1 MQELSLNILDIAEN
15 SVKAGAALVTVGVCY
30 RPAQDRFTV
39 TIADDG
45 CGMDAETVRKV
56 TDPFYTTRT
65 TRRVGMGLP
74 LWKMAAEMTG
84 GAMTV
89 ESAPGVGTTVTAVFG
104 LSHIDR
110 LPLGDLPQTMA
121 TLIGG
126 SPEKDFRL
134 EFDYDGV
141 RFAADTREYR
151 AVLGEEI
158 SLAEPE
164 VLAEKVRCAL
174 GTAAEGQRVTLV
186 LGEREE
192 TLCIPPTSQLTVGS
206 VQNALDGLVR
216 ECPELTVDY
225 IHGETA
231 VRELCRD
238 GGYVGLLFDGMRKEE
253 LFRAV
258 SADGCLPRKTFSMG
272 HAEDKRYYLEAR
284 RIR

>member
-15 SVKAGAALVTVGVCY
+15 SVKAGASLITVAVCY
-30 RPAQDRFTV
+30 RPAADRLTV
-39 TIADDG
+39 TITDDG

-84 GAMTV
+84 GSMTV

-104 LSHIDR
+104 MRHIDR

-134 EFDYDGV
+134 EFEYDGV

-151 AVLGEEI
+151 TVLGEEI

-164 VLAEKVRCAL
+164 VLAFIIGQV
-174 GTAAEGQRVTLV
+174 AEG
-186 LGEREE
+186 
-192 TLCIPPTSQLTVGS
+192 I
-206 VQNALDGLVR
+206 A
-216 ECPELTVDY
+216 ECCPAPEKL
-225 IHGETA
+225 
-231 VRELCRD
+231 
-238 GGYVGLLFDGMRKEE
+238 
-253 LFRAV
+253 
-258 SADGCLPRKTFSMG
+258 
-272 HAEDKRYYLEAR
+272 
-284 RIR
+284 

>member
-15 SVKAGAALVTVGVCY
+15 SVKAGASLITVAVCY
-30 RPAQDRFTV
+30 RPAADRLTV
-39 TIADDG
+39 TITDDG

-134 EFDYDGV
+134 EFDYDGA

-151 AVLGEEI
+151 AVLGEEDLPGGAGGAGVYYRAGGRRDRRVLPRPGEAVN
-158 SLAEPE
+158 SRKAPAAPQGLRHSRRGGPE
-164 VLAEKVRCAL
+164 ARPHRPQADALRGRTCAL
-174 GTAAEGQRVTLV
+174 QGPAGRVWQRLRH
-186 LGEREE
+186 LH
-192 TLCIPPTSQLTVGS
+192 LT
-206 VQNALDGLVR
+206 
-216 ECPELTVDY
+216 
-225 IHGETA
+225 
-231 VRELCRD
+231 
-238 GGYVGLLFDGMRKEE
+238 
-253 LFRAV
+253 RAHMFLW
-258 SADGCLPRKTFSMG
+258 A
-272 HAEDKRYYLEAR
+272 
-284 RIR
+284 

>member
-1 MQELSLNILDIAEN
+1 MEELSLNILDIAQN
-15 SVKAGAALVTVGVCY
+15 SVRANATRVDITVAELPAEDRLVI
-30 RPAQDRFTV
+30 
-39 TIADDG
+39 TINDNG
-45 CGMDAETVRKV
+45 CGMTPEQVAHVE
-56 TDPFYTTRT
+56 DPFYTTRT

-134 EFDYDGV
+134 EFDYDGA

-164 VLAEKVRCAL
+164 VLAFITGQV
-174 GTAAEGQRVTLV
+174 AEG
-186 LGEREE
+186 
-192 TLCIPPTSQLTVGS
+192 I
-206 VQNALDGLVR
+206 A
-216 ECPELTVDY
+216 ECCPAPEKL
-225 IHGETA
+225 
-231 VRELCRD
+231 
-238 GGYVGLLFDGMRKEE
+238 
-253 LFRAV
+253 
-258 SADGCLPRKTFSMG
+258 
-272 HAEDKRYYLEAR
+272 
-284 RIR
+284 